1 MKIAPMKIAVV
12 GAGAIGGYFGGLLA
26 RAGHDVTLIARGAH
40 RDAIRSRGLTVNSKD
55 DSFTAHPACT
65 ENPAEAGPQDAVILS
80 LKAPAVP
87 GMAEKMRPLFGPDT
101 PLITAM
107 NGVPYWYFYKHG
119 GPLDGTRLATVDP
132 GDRQWDLIGPQRAIG
147 SVVWVAGA
155 VEGPGVIHHGGGNR
169 LPLGEP
175 DGSRSDRVVRLSET
189 LTAAGIDAP
198 VLDNIRQDIWTK
210 LWGNLSFNPVS
221 ILAHGT
227 LGELA
232 CDPDAQRVLGA
243 MMAEAQQI
251 GEALGI
257 TFPMTIEERIG
268 AARRVG
274 AHKSSM
280 LQDLEGGRPM
290 EIDALLGVIAELAGK
305 LKIATPT
312 IDIVLALAK
321 ARARIAGTYGAA

>member
-1 MKIAPMKIAVV
+1 MKIAPMRIAIV

-26 RAGHDVTLIARGAH
+26 RAGHEVTLIARGAH
-40 RDAIRSRGLTVNSKD
+40 RDAIRSNGLTVNGKD
-55 DSFTAHPACT
+55 GSFTVHPACT
-65 ENPAEAGPQDAVILS
+65 EDPAEAGPQDAVILS

-87 GMAEKMRPLFGPDT
+87 AMAERMLPLFDPDT
-101 PLITAM
+101 PMITAM
-107 NGVPYWYFYKHG
+107 NGVPYWYFYRHG
-119 GPLDGTRLATVDP
+119 GPLDGTRLAAVDP
-132 GDRQWDLIGPQRAIG
+132 GNRQWDLIGPQRAIG
-147 SVVWVAGA
+147 SVVWAAGA
-155 VEGPGVIHHGGGNR
+155 VEAPGVIHHGGGNR

-175 DGSRSDRVVRLSET
+175 DGSRSARVVRLSEA

-221 ILAHGT
+221 VLTHGT
-227 LGELA
+227 LGGLA
-232 CDPDAQRVLGA
+232 SDADAQTVIGA

-257 TFPMTIEERIG
+257 TFPMTIPERIG

-274 AHKSSM
+274 AHKTSM

-290 EIDALLGVIAELAGK
+290 EIDALLGVVAELARK
-305 LKIATPT
+305 LDIATPA
-312 IDIVLALAK
+312 IDIVLALTRT
-321 ARARIAGTYGAA
+321 RARVAGTYGAA

>member
-1 MKIAPMKIAVV
+1 MKIAIV

-26 RAGHDVTLIARGAH
+26 QAGHDVTLIARGAH
-40 RDAIRSRGLTVNSKD
+40 RDAIRSNGLTVNGKD
-55 DSFTAHPACT
+55 GSFTVHPACT

-87 GMAEKMRPLFGPDT
+87 AMAEKMLPLFGPDT
-101 PLITAM
+101 PMITAM

-119 GPLDGTRLATVDP
+119 GPLDGTRLASVDP
-132 GDRQWDLIGPQRAIG
+132 DNRQWDLIGPQRAIG

-155 VEGPGVIHHGGGNR
+155 VEAPGVIHHGGGNR

-175 DGSRSDRVVRLSET
+175 DGSRSARVTRLSEA

-198 VLDNIRQDIWTK
+198 VLDNIRQDMWTK

-221 ILAHGT
+221 VLTHGT
-227 LGELA
+227 LGGLA
-232 CDPDAQRVLGA
+232 NDPDAQQVLGA
-243 MMAEAQQI
+243 MMAEALQI

-257 TFPMTIEERIG
+257 TFPMTIPERIG

-274 AHKSSM
+274 AHKTSM
-280 LQDLEGGRPM
+280 LQDLEGSRPM
-290 EIDALLGVIAELAGK
+290 EIDALLGVVAELARK
-305 LKIATPT
+305 LDIATPT
-312 IDIVLALAK
+312 IDIVLALVRS
-321 ARARIAGTYGAA
+321 RARVAGTYAAAGAA